1 MSHADKN
8 IEVFHDTIR
17 LCETHER
24 LKAAVFKSTSLQKFI
39 RETDI
44 FPRPKLCVNKSPA
57 NVIISE
63 KRTFEAA
70 KGYAG
75 TKTAV
80 LNFAN
85 AWSVGGGVEHGA
97 NAQEECLCRS
107 SGLFLS
113 LKALEKEF
121 YQSHR
126 ELFNAL
132 ANDDLIYTPNVLV
145 FKTDAWIPK
154 LMPEAEWYAVDVITC
169 AAPCLDPSVFKGR
182 LPSEKLFAIH
192 VKRLTRILDVAVMNG
207 AETIVLGA
215 FGCGAFANDPKV
227 VSAAFKQVIERY
239 AHAFKN
245 IELAIYGS
253 DYASENYETF
263 CEVLSS

>member
-1 MSHADKN
+1 MAHTDKN
-8 IEVFHDTIR
+8 IEVFRDTIR
-17 LCETHER
+17 LCETHAR

-39 RETDI
+39 RETDV
-44 FPRPKLCVNKSPA
+44 FPRPNLRVNESSA
-57 NVIISE
+57 RVVVSE

-97 NAQEECLCRS
+97 NAQEENLCRS

-126 ELFNAL
+126 ESFNAL
-132 ANDDLIYTPNVLV
+132 ANDDLIYTPDVLV

-169 AAPCLDPSVFKGR
+169 AAPCLEPSVFKGS
-182 LPSEKLFAIH
+182 LPSEELFAIH

-227 VSAAFKQVIERY
+227 VSVAFKQVLERY
-239 AHAFKN
+239 DHAFKN
-245 IELAIYGS
+245 IELAIYCS
-253 DYASENYETF
+253 DYAAENYETF